1 MPARFVLFGRDHLA
15 ALVLTA
21 LCAVGLSLLARR
33 HARGRAGAAL
43 RAALAIALL
52 AATAATLWAW
62 SREVPLTVWDVL
74 PLHLC
79 DFLILVAAYALV
91 TCRQAAY
98 ELLYFWGCAGTLIA
112 LFSPDV
118 HAGFP
123 DWRFLSFF
131 VLHGLVVV
139 AAVVL
144 TLGFGM
150 RPRKGA
156 PWRALAVTNVYA
168 GAVALVNVAFDTNFL
183 YLQRKPGAPTLLDWM
198 GPWPVYIL
206 VADALAAL
214 LFWLL
219 DRPFRSAQAPEPAEV
234 ARRGPGG

>member
-1 MPARFVLFGRDHLA
+1 MSPSPFVLFGRDHLA
-15 ALVLTA
+15 ALALTA
-21 LCAVGLSLLARR
+21 TLAAALSLLARR
-33 HARGRAGAAL
+33 HARGRAGLLLRGSLAAL
-43 RAALAIALL
+43 LL
-52 AATAATLWAW
+52 AATAATLRAW

-91 TCRQAAY
+91 TRHQPAY
-98 ELLYFWGCAGTLIA
+98 ELLYFWGCAGTVIA

-131 VLHGLVVV
+131 ALHGLVVV

-144 TLGFGM
+144 TVGFGM

-156 PWRALAVTNVYA
+156 PWRAFLVTNAYA
-168 GAVALVNVAFDTNFL
+168 AAVGLVNVAFHTNFL
-183 YLQRKPGAPTLLDWM
+183 YLRHKPGAPTLLDWM

-206 VADALAAL
+206 VADTLAAV

-219 DRPFRSAQAPEPAEV
+219 HWPFRATEV
-234 ARRGPGG
+234 AQVGPTG

>member
-1 MPARFVLFGRDHLA
+1 VLRGALA
-15 ALVLTA
+15 
-21 LCAVGLSLLARR
+21 
-33 HARGRAGAAL
+33 
-43 RAALAIALL
+43 AALA
-52 AATAATLWAW
+52 AATAATLHAW
-62 SREVPLTVWDVL
+62 SREYPLTVWDVL

-79 DFLILVAAYALV
+79 DFLILVAVFALL
-91 TCRQAAY
+91 TRRQAAY
-98 ELLYFWGCAGTLIA
+98 ELLYFWGGAGTLLA

-144 TLGFGM
+144 TVGFGM

-156 PWRALAVTNVYA
+156 PWRALALTNAYA
-168 GAVALVNVAFDTNFL
+168 AVVALVNVAYDTNFL
-183 YLQRKPGAPTLLDWM
+183 YLRHKPGAPTLLDWM
-198 GPWPVYIL
+198 GPWPVYIV
-206 VADALAAL
+206 VADVLAAF

-219 DRPFRSAQAPEPAEV
+219 DRPFRAARAAATPEV
-234 ARRGPGG
+234 ARAGPGG